1 MSDKPDLINLVNIFF
16 EYARQ
21 GNFVELEAM
30 MTDDIVIIESD
41 SLPFAGRYTGKK
53 ALQNLYT
60 KIMPMLKISEVKQ
73 SNLMLGESSVC
84 CEVELHPTGSDEV
97 IEMMEMYVFRGDKLC
112 MIKPFYFNHDQVHAV
127 AKANTA

>member
-97 IEMMEMYVFRGDKLC
+97 IELMEMYVFRGDKLC
-112 MIKPFYFNHDQVHAV
+112 MIKPFYFNHDQVHSV

>member
-30 MTDDIVIIESD
+30 MTDDIVIIEAD
-41 SLPFAGRYTGKK
+41 SLPFAGKYTGKK

-60 KIMPMLKISEVKQ
+60 KIMPMMQIAEVKQ

-84 CEVELHPTGSDEV
+84 CEVELHPKGSDEV
-97 IEMMEMYVFRGDKLC
+97 IELMEMYVFRGDKLC
-112 MIKPFYFNHDQVHAV
+112 MIKPFYFNHDQVLAI

>member
-21 GNFVELEAM
+21 GNFEELEAM

-73 SNLMLGESSVC
+73 SNLMLGENSVC
-84 CEVELHPTGSDEV
+84 CEVELHPAGSDEV
-97 IEMMEMYVFRGDKLC
+97 VEMMEMYVFRGDKLC
-112 MIKPFYFNHDQVHAV
+112 MIKPFYFNHDQVNAI
-127 AKANTA
+127 AKANSA

>member
-1 MSDKPDLINLVNIFF
+1 
-16 EYARQ
+16 
-21 GNFVELEAM
+21 M

-84 CEVELHPTGSDEV
+84 CEVELHPVGSDEV
-97 IEMMEMYVFRGDKLC
+97 IEMVEMYVFRGDKLC
-112 MIKPFYFNHDQVHAV
+112 MIKPFYFNHDQVHAI

>member
-97 IEMMEMYVFRGDKLC
+97 IELMEMYVFRGDKLC
-112 MIKPFYFNHDQVHAV
+112 MIKPFYFNHDQVHAIS
-127 AKANTA
+127 KANTA

>member
-21 GNFVELEAM
+21 GNFAELEAM

-60 KIMPMLKISEVKQ
+60 KIMPMLKISEVRQ
-73 SNLMLGESSVC
+73 SNLMLGETSVC
-84 CEVELHPTGSDEV
+84 CEVELHPKDSDEV
-97 IEMMEMYVFRGDKLC
+97 IEMMIFTITRSCL
-112 MIKPFYFNHDQVHAV
+112 QVYSHLSLLRFPR
-127 AKANTA
+127 

>member
-1 MSDKPDLINLVNIFF
+1 MNIFF

-21 GNFVELEAM
+21 GNFAELEAM

-60 KIMPMLKISEVKQ
+60 KIMPMLKISEVRQ
-73 SNLMLGESSVC
+73 SNLMLGETSVC
-84 CEVELHPTGSDEV
+84 CEVELHPKDSDEV

-112 MIKPFYFNHDQVHAV
+112 MIKPFYFNHDQVHAIS
-127 AKANTA
+127 KANTA

>member
-21 GNFVELEAM
+21 GNFAELEAM

-41 SLPFAGRYTGKK
+41 SLPFAGKYTGKK

-60 KIMPMLKISEVKQ
+60 KIMPMLKISEVRQ
-73 SNLMLGESSVC
+73 SNLMLGETSVC
-84 CEVELHPTGSDEV
+84 CEVELHPKGSDEV

-112 MIKPFYFNHDQVHAV
+112 MIKPFYFNHDQVNAIS
-127 AKANTA
+127 KANTA